1 MKTQSRK
8 AKGRRLQQQFTELK
22 NPCTEE
28 YLELKKFLQS
38 DAIPWYYYSSATFE
52 DQEDIPFYSH
62 TIMERPDKNKGTP
75 YPQIMSPDF
84 NRVYFILKQVIE
96 YNKLDV
102 SVIYR
107 INFNATFSVPI
118 KNKRSAYHTDLNIPH
133 YNLLIY
139 MSKFKGGE
147 LYIKDDI
154 QEVKFSPKEDD
165 IILFDGERPHCI
177 SAPEGIDRR
186 IIMVVNFL

>member
-1 MKTQSRK
+1 MMKTQSRK
-8 AKGRRLQQQFTELK
+8 AKGRQFRELK

-28 YLELKKFLQS
+28 YLELKKLVQGY
-38 DAIPWYYYSSATFE
+38 AIPWYYHSRATVE
-52 DQEDIPFYSH
+52 DQEDIQYYSH
-62 TIMERPDKNKGTP
+62 TIMERPGTHEGEL
-75 YPQIMSPDF
+75 YTQITSDHF
-84 NRVYFILKQVIE
+84 DRVYFILKQVIE

-107 INFNATFSVPI
+107 INFNATFSVPT
-118 KNKRSAYHTDLNIPH
+118 KNKRSIYHTDLNIPH

-165 IILFDGERPHCI
+165 IILFDGDLEHCI

>member
-1 MKTQSRK
+1 M
-8 AKGRRLQQQFTELK
+8 KGRQFRELK

-28 YLELKKFLQS
+28 YLELKKYLQS
-38 DAIPWYYYSSATFE
+38 DAIPWFYNSRTIFE

-62 TIMERPDKNKGTP
+62 KIMERPNKNEGTP
-75 YPQIMSPDF
+75 YTQIMSADF
-84 NRVYFILKQVIE
+84 DRVYFILKQVIE

-107 INFNATFSVPI
+107 INFNATFSVLT
-118 KNKRSAYHTDLNIPH
+118 KNKRSVYHTDLNIPH

-165 IILFDGERPHCI
+165 IILFDGELEHCI
-177 SAPEGIDRR
+177 SVPEGIDRR